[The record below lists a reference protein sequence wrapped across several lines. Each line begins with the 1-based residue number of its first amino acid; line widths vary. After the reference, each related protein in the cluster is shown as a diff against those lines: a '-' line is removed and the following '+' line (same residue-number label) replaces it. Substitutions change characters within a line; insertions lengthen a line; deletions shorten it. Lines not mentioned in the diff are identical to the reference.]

1 MFYVENPN
9 REKPREPRDSELPLY
24 ERKYKDEDLRSND
37 LDISLRQK
45 AVTTENACNFSLT
58 LSLSLCHSFF
68 NSYTQCHTTST
79 LSLCNMVT
87 LAHIYTYMTLGL
99 FTNIVFVGLS
109 QYIYKYSLCGLISTY
124 LHICPSIPFTPD
136 PSGLTQSGFRIP
148 SESGSFDLVL
158 SIHIRIL
165 SGGTKIPT
173 VSQSVMVLSSIKDYV
188 TALENLSVN
197 QVPHS
202 VTKLII
208 TISKEYAWPGLRVQ
222 LCSLVLCYM
231 HVSETPEQRQMLVR
245 HILTGPYSS
254 WCVSVQGC

>member
-99 FTNIVFVGLS
+99 FTNIVFVCLS
-109 QYIYKYSLCGLISTY
+109 QHIYTYVLQSRLLRIHPDSLNPVSGSLPNPVLLIWSCRST
-124 LHICPSIPFTPD
+124 
-136 PSGLTQSGFRIP
+136 
-148 SESGSFDLVL
+148 SESYPEGP
-158 SIHIRIL
+158 
-165 SGGTKIPT
+165 K
-173 VSQSVMVLSSIKDYV
+173 SQQSPS
-188 TALENLSVN
+188 
-197 QVPHS
+197 
-202 VTKLII
+202 
-208 TISKEYAWPGLRVQ
+208 R
-222 LCSLVLCYM
+222 
-231 HVSETPEQRQMLVR
+231 
-245 HILTGPYSS
+245 
-254 WCVSVQGC
+254 